1 MGLQLPKILRSKSQ
15 WHGHFEFANLR
26 GREGIQKKRMKNK
39 TIQRKLTLNIERTL
53 NTLNVIC
60 YLNGLI
66 F

>member
-1 MGLQLPKILRSKSQ
+1 M
-15 WHGHFEFANLR
+15 

-60 YLNGLI
+60 YLNELI